1 MDKVKGAVGYVSD
14 ATDEAADVKRVEE
27 VLGFIRQ
34 DKVLLVKYA
43 GQKLT
48 DGIIDLNR
56 SANKMYGSMQK
67 VKSLAMMVREKAID
81 IKDWMESFDELGNRV
96 DSDVKDTWK
105 VVLKDW

>member
-56 SANKMYGSMQK
+56 SANKMYASMQK
-67 VKSLAMMVREKAID
+67 VKTLA
-81 IKDWMESFDELGNRV
+81 
-96 DSDVKDTWK
+96 
-105 VVLKDW
+105 